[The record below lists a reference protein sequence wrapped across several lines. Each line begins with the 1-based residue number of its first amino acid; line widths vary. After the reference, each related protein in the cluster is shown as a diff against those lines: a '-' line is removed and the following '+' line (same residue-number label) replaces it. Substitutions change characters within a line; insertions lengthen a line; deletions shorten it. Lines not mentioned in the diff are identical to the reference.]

1 MTLPSSGA
9 LGINAIRGELSANTG
24 SLRAL
29 SAMAGKSTS
38 DSISEFYGF
47 NAQNLSVYYGNDESS
62 YGGDANLR
70 INVWNNNG
78 TQVVSD
84 FWVWGTG
91 SGNLQS
97 ATGVVLKSGF
107 TIQVYAYN
115 WGASTQR
122 LYVQNTTTNAMLFDS
137 CDWNQVGPFTFTIY
151 ANNSY
156 SIQCISNYCTSTI
169 NYSQNTGQLYDGC
182 SMSMDSYGQVEATS
196 ANGNYDGPWGSSQT
210 TNSERGNDAGTFLTF
225 GGNGTMSV
233 RSGYGVTISAY
244 SNGYGAC
251 PCQPIYSFINVNGTR
266 VANTNTTCGWTGI
279 SYYFVPSPTATYNIE
294 FGVWYGS
301 V

>member
-24 SLRAL
+24 SLRSL
-29 SAMAGKSTS
+29 SAMAGKGTP

-47 NAQNLSVYYGNDESS
+47 NAQNLSVWYGNDEST

-70 INVWNNNG
+70 INVWDNNG
-78 TQVVSD
+78 TQVISD

-97 ATGVVLKSGF
+97 VTGVVLKSGY
-107 TIQVYAYN
+107 TVQVYAYN

-122 LYVQNTTTNAMLFDS
+122 LYVQNATTGAMLYDS
-137 CDWNQVGPFTFTIY
+137 CNWNEVGPFTFTIY

-156 SIQCISNYCTSTI
+156 NIQCTSNYCTSTI

-182 SMSMDSYGQVEATS
+182 SMSMDSYGEWYGTS
-196 ANGNYDGPWGSSQT
+196 ANGNGIGPWGSSQT
-210 TNSERGNDAGTFLTF
+210 SNSERGNDAGTFLTF
-225 GGNGTMSV
+225 GGNGTGYV
-233 RSGYGVTISAY
+233 RSGTGITIVAY

-251 PCQPIYSFINVNGTR
+251 PCQPIYSFINLNGNR
-266 VANTNTTCGWTGI
+266 VANTNTTCGYTEI
-279 SYYFVPSPTATYNIE
+279 SYYFVPAPATTYNIE